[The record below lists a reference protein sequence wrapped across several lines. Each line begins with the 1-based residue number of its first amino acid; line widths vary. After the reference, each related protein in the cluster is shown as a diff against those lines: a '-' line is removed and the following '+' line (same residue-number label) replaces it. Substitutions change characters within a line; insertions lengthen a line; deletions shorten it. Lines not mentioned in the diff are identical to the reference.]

1 MPGRNHAGPSMSSDT
16 CQPRDIGYTQGM
28 SIKITEAQFRDDYF
42 TMTAKAMAKKYGC
55 SYGLIRKH
63 VQKLGLQKNKKL
75 EIVKDE

>member
-1 MPGRNHAGPSMSSDT
+1 
-16 CQPRDIGYTQGM
+16 M